1 MVVKKMSREG
11 GKDISKEVINR
22 EMINKEMINREMIG
36 IRKMLVRDLPQV
48 CEIERQSFSIP
59 WSEKS
64 FEDSLK
70 LSHAFFLVAHLGEQI
85 LGYCGLYQVF
95 NEGALT
101 NIAVSPDYR
110 GMGIAGKLLEAV
122 FVYAAERGIEAF
134 TLEVRESNA
143 PAIHLYS
150 KYGFEQAGI
159 RKNFYEKPKEH
170 AVIMWKRD

>member
-1 MVVKKMSREG
+1 MNKE
-11 GKDISKEVINR
+11 GKDGMNKEVID
-22 EMINKEMINREMIG
+22 NKDVIG
-36 IRKMLVRDLPQV
+36 IRKMLPTDLPQV
-48 CEIERQSFSIP
+48 CEIERQTFSIP
-59 WSEKS
+59 WSEKA

-70 LSHAFFLVAHLGEQI
+70 LPHALFLVAYLGEQI

-95 NEGALT
+95 NEGDIT

-122 FVYAAERGIEAF
+122 FMYSKERGIASF
-134 TLEVRESNA
+134 TLEVRESNE

-150 KYGFEQAGI
+150 KYGFEQVGI

-170 AVIMWKRD
+170 AVIMWKRE